1 MTRVRT
7 RRVVRIAGFIA
18 GVAVAV
24 LVLMSWQVS
33 SSRPTVGMDLRMVAI
48 AGGEL
53 HVSKAGVFLGVTG
66 MKPGGTGSAERGRVI
81 VSNEGTEELSVQMG
95 AHPSIR
101 ELDKLLMV
109 RLRVDGRALFRG
121 KLGELRSGTARPFAL
136 AGRERQTLEASVWL
150 PSSASDGYQGLTTD
164 VSLELEGKPRVP

>member
-18 GVAVAV
+18 GVAVAA

-33 SSRPTVGMDLRMVAI
+33 SSRPAVGMDLRMVAI

-53 HVSKAGVFLGVTG
+53 HVSNSGVFLGVTG
-66 MKPGGTGSAERGRVI
+66 LKPGGPGSAQRGRVI
-81 VSNEGTEELSVQMG
+81 VSNEGTEELLVQVG

-109 RLRVDGRALFRG
+109 RLRVGGRAVFRG
-121 KLGELRSGTARPFAL
+121 KLGALRSGTNRPFAL
-136 AGRERQTLEASVWL
+136 AARERQTLEASVWL
-150 PSSASDGYQGLTTD
+150 RSSASDGYQGLTTD